1 MPLVKNAC
9 PEAKIL
15 FNTRL
20 PRTSNS
26 SFYQLF
32 KGHVYTDS
40 VNYDMKTWWRYF
52 SFPHRFYHDPKSPY
66 ANFKEKV
73 LEKLSPNHM
82 EKIAAGEFAAAL
94 LCFLENKDK
103 VDYLLIYD
111 DWMENVQS
119 ITGEMFEIIGISN
132 DLVPSAMTAL
142 SKHSQRK
149 FYGDIDGKR
158 NMTDLQWKNIDEIY
172 NMLNLPLKHEMNI
185 EEFKAFIKSY

>member
-1 MPLVKNAC
+1 
-9 PEAKIL
+9 
-15 FNTRL
+15 
-20 PRTSNS
+20 
-26 SFYQLF
+26 
-32 KGHVYTDS
+32 
-40 VNYDMKTWWRYF
+40 
-52 SFPHRFYHDPKSPY
+52 
-66 ANFKEKV
+66 
-73 LEKLSPNHM
+73 M
-82 EKIAAGEFAAAL
+82 EKFAVGAFAAAL
-94 LCFLENKDK
+94 LCYLENKDK